1 MAEDILHR
9 MRLAIRNFELQM
21 NADIDNEALVLIE
34 DLCLLMS
41 GKLLIEDFDRTLRD
55 LCNNDRCFGGVMILL
70 AGDFR
75 QTQPVIPKSTAADE
89 LNACLK
95 SSHLWSWV
103 SSFLEFSKIF
113 VKMPRINVHGN
124 IGRHSHSIR
133 RIRNFRARQTE
144 RESGIE
150 RVSARNRLLENR
162 EHQLGDVNQTYNKEE
177 RLRRREVR
185 ARESDKVRSQHA
197 IIRGQQRQQQVSLVN
212 TERAGFRYEPNIQYS
227 ESVQIGQMSV
237 VCQHCNAVKFQKEP
251 PALCCAGGKVKL
263 PELLPPPEPLFQLLY
278 GESPNSR
285 HFLQHTKMYNDCFQM
300 TSFGGEI
307 VNEQNYN
314 PTFKVH
320 VQIFHLAGSL
330 LTHQAQE
337 RKYLQIYFLGDSH
350 DELNRVL
357 SSTNTMTSSNC
368 LRFRWNVCQQMIIV

>member
-1 MAEDILHR
+1 
-9 MRLAIRNFELQM
+9 
-21 NADIDNEALVLIE
+21 
-34 DLCLLMS
+34 
-41 GKLLIEDFDRTLRD
+41 
-55 LCNNDRCFGGVMILL
+55 
-70 AGDFR
+70 
-75 QTQPVIPKSTAADE
+75 
-89 LNACLK
+89 
-95 SSHLWSWV
+95 
-103 SSFLEFSKIF
+103 
-113 VKMPRINVHGN
+113 MPRINVHGN
-124 IGRHSHSIR
+124 IGRNSHSIR

-177 RLRRREVR
+177 RLRRREVHNQQERLRRREVR
-185 ARESDKVRSQHA
+185 ARESDEVRSQHA
-197 IIRGQQRQQQVSLVN
+197 IIRRQQRQQQVSLVN

-227 ESVQIGQMSV
+227 ASVQIGQMSV

-251 PALCCAGGKVKL
+251 PGLCCAGGKVKL

-307 VNEQNYN
+307 VNEHNYN
-314 PTFKVH
+314 LTFKVH

-330 LTHQAQE
+330 LPHQVQE
-337 RKYLQIYFLGDSH
+337 HKYLQIYFLGDSH
-350 DELNRVL
+350 DELNRRCTIFNA
-357 SSTNTMTSSNC
+357 TNTMTSSNC
-368 LRFRWNVCQQMIIV
+368 LRFRWNVCQQMIIA